1 MSNVISVWIDGKE
14 IKAEEGTGML
24 EVALTNDIYIPHLC
38 HHHDL
43 PELGSC
49 RLCLVQEEGSDEI
62 VPSCTLKAREGLRIV
77 TQNETIKKHRSLAME
92 LLLAAHPEDCTTCPK
107 YGRCEFQTLIQY
119 MGVTP
124 TRMRMRSKAIPK
136 KENPLLIHDMFR
148 CVLCGR
154 CVRACK
160 DMRGVGVL
168 TYQKDGLET
177 YVGTLHKRLLTD
189 EDCRFCGACAEVCPT
204 GSIMDAMNYSPIEK
218 RATLVPCQNECP
230 VHLDIPRYVRLVK
243 EGKYAEATAV
253 IHENLPFPEA
263 LGRVCT
269 HVCEGKCRRGEVNE
283 AVSIRN
289 IKRYAAE
296 HNDNSL
302 WIKNSKR
309 LPATGKKVCI
319 IGAGP
324 AGMTAAFYLAKQ
336 GHAVVL
342 KEAYPK
348 TGGQMRYGIP
358 EYRLPGEVLD
368 RESSYLE
375 EFGVKIETDTRVDYP
390 PQLLGEFDAVLV
402 AVGTH
407 QGVRLPMKGNDL
419 KGVILNADFLRNAAM
434 GLPTGMGERVIV
446 LGGGNVA
453 FDCARTAVRLG
464 AKEISLACLEK
475 REIMTADDEEI
486 EQAMEEGV
494 NVNPGQTFEE
504 IIGTDHVEGVR
515 FSNVK
520 SFTFDENRRA
530 IIVKEENSEHVIEG
544 DTVIFAV
551 GQRTNLPEDSG
562 LERGRA
568 NSIAVKD
575 GAATSVEGV
584 FACGDAVYGTKTVI
598 MAVAAGKEAASQIDK
613 YLGGTGDITETLV
626 EKTEAEPKIGKEEG
640 FSKLARKAEQ
650 FLPVSERDHDFRQIS
665 TGICDADIC
674 GESER
679 CLQCQLRFTIAP
691 PRIWSDYSEGEVK
704 ADAQ

>member
-1 MSNVISVWIDGKE
+1 MSKLVSVWIDGKE
-14 IKAEEGTGML
+14 LKVEEGTGML
-24 EVALTNDIYIPHLC
+24 EAALDNGIYIPHLC

-49 RLCLVQEEGSDEI
+49 RLCLVQEEGKKEI
-62 VPSCTLKAREGLRIV
+62 IPSCTLKAKEGLRIV
-77 TQNETIKKHRSLAME
+77 TQNESIKKHRNLAME

-124 TRMRMRSKAIPK
+124 SRMRMRAKAIPK
-136 KENPLLIHDMFR
+136 KENPLIIHDMLR

-154 CVRACK
+154 CVRVCK
-160 DMRGVGVL
+160 DMRKVGVL
-168 TYQKDGLET
+168 TYQKEEMET
-177 YVGTLHKRLLTD
+177 YIGTLHKKLLTD

-204 GSIMDAMNYSPIEK
+204 GSIRDVINYSPIEK
-218 RATLVPCQNECP
+218 KAVLLPCQNECP

-243 EGKYAEATAV
+243 EGKYDEATAV
-253 IHENLPFPEA
+253 IHERLPFPEA
-263 LGRVCT
+263 LGRVCS
-269 HVCEGKCRRGEVNE
+269 HVCESKCRRGEVNE

-296 HNDNSL
+296 HTDNSL
-302 WIKNSKR
+302 WIKNSKQ
-309 LPATGKKVCI
+309 LPASGKRVCVV
-319 IGAGP
+319 GAGP

-336 GHAVVL
+336 GHEVVL

-358 EYRLPGEVLD
+358 VYRLPDETLD
-368 RESSYLE
+368 KETEYLLK
-375 EFGVKIETDTRVDYP
+375 FGVKIETNCRVNYP
-390 PQLLGEFDAVLV
+390 VELLKEYDAVLM

-407 QGVRLPMKGNDL
+407 AGVRLPMPGNDL
-419 KGVILNADFLRNAAM
+419 KGVLLNADFLRNAAM
-434 GLPTGMGERVIV
+434 GLETGMGERVIV

-464 AKEISLACLEK
+464 AKEVSLACLEK
-475 REIMTADDEEI
+475 REIMTASDEEI
-486 EQAMEEGV
+486 EQAKEEGV
-494 NVNPGQTFEE
+494 CVNPGQTFEE
-504 IIGTDHVEGVR
+504 ILGSDHVEGVK

-530 IIVKEENSEHVIEG
+530 IIVKEENSEHIIEG

-551 GQRTNLPEDSG
+551 GQRTNLPEDCG

-568 NSIAVKD
+568 NSIAVGD
-575 GAATSVEGV
+575 GAQTSVPGI

-598 MAVAAGKEAASQIDK
+598 LAVAAGRDAASQIDK
-613 YLGGTGDITETLV
+613 YLGGDGDISENLV
-626 EKTEAEPKIGKEEG
+626 EKTEADPAIGKKEG
-640 FSKLARKAEQ
+640 FSKLERKEEQ
-650 FLPVSERDHDFRQIS
+650 FLPVEERCHDFRQIS
-665 TGICDADIC
+665 TGICDSEIC
-674 GESER
+674 GEAER
-679 CLQCQLRFTIAP
+679 CLQCQLRFQIAP
-691 PRIWSDYSEGEVK
+691 GRVWSDYEQEVK
-704 ADAQ
+704 KDAE

>member
-1 MSNVISVWIDGKE
+1 MSKLVSVWIDGKE
-14 IKAEEGTGML
+14 LKVEEGTGML
-24 EVALTNDIYIPHLC
+24 EAALDNGIYIPHLC

-49 RLCLVQEEGSDEI
+49 RLCLVQEEGKEEI
-62 VPSCTLKAREGLRIV
+62 IPSCTLKAKEGLRIV
-77 TQNETIKKHRSLAME
+77 TQNESIKKHRNLAME

-124 TRMRMRSKAIPK
+124 SRMRMRAKAIPK
-136 KENPLLIHDMFR
+136 KENPLIIHDMLR

-160 DMRGVGVL
+160 DMRKVGVL
-168 TYQKDGLET
+168 SYQKEELET
-177 YVGTLHKRLLTD
+177 YVGTLHKKILTD

-204 GSIMDAMNYSPIEK
+204 GSIRDVINYSPIEK
-218 RATLVPCQNECP
+218 KAVLLPCQNECP

-243 EGKYAEATAV
+243 EGKYDEATAV
-253 IHENLPFPEA
+253 IHERLPFPEA
-263 LGRVCT
+263 LGRVCS

-296 HNDNSL
+296 HTDNSL
-302 WIKNSKR
+302 WIKNSKQ
-309 LPATGKKVCI
+309 LPASGKKVCVV
-319 IGAGP
+319 GAGP

-336 GHAVVL
+336 GHEVVL

-358 EYRLPGEVLD
+358 LYRLPDETLD
-368 RESSYLE
+368 KETEYLLK
-375 EFGVKIETDTRVDYP
+375 FGVKIETNCRVNYP
-390 PQLLGEFDAVLV
+390 VELLKEYDAVLM

-407 QGVRLPMKGNDL
+407 AGVRLPMPGNDL
-419 KGVILNADFLRNAAM
+419 KGVLLNADFLRNAAM
-434 GLPTGMGERVIV
+434 GLETGMGERVIV

-464 AKEISLACLEK
+464 AKEVLLACLEK
-475 REIMTADDEEI
+475 REIMTASDEEI
-486 EQAMEEGV
+486 EQAKEEGV
-494 NVNPGQTFEE
+494 CVNPGQTFEE
-504 IIGTDHVEGVR
+504 ILGSDHVEGVK

-530 IIVKEENSEHVIEG
+530 IIVKEENSEHIIEG

-551 GQRTNLPEDSG
+551 GQRTNLPEDCG

-568 NSIAVKD
+568 NSIAVGE
-575 GAATSVEGV
+575 GAQTSVPGI

-598 MAVAAGKEAASQIDK
+598 LAVAAGRDAASQIDK
-613 YLGGTGDITETLV
+613 YLGGDGDISENLV
-626 EKTEAEPKIGKEEG
+626 EKIEADPAIGKIEG
-640 FSKLARKAEQ
+640 FSKLERKEEQ
-650 FLPVSERDHDFRQIS
+650 FLPVEERCHDFGQIS
-665 TGICDADIC
+665 SGICDSEIC
-674 GESER
+674 GEAER
-679 CLQCQLRFTIAP
+679 CLQCQLRFQIAP
-691 PRIWSDYSEGEVK
+691 GRVWSDYEQEVK
-704 ADAQ
+704 KDAE